1 MSINSF
7 TNGIVLLAK
16 QKQNSKIE
24 WPIAVVANVC
34 GGLYIY
40 VFHIENTAHFNV

>member
-24 WPIAVVANVC
+24 WPIAVVC